1 MLPSGRERK
10 GLKGIR
16 RILMG
21 SVTAEVASRWLP
33 VLHEYGLEKRRRIAL
48 MYKTIIVGYD
58 ESESSKAALKESS
71 LWVKKHGGKLFLVH
85 AVFFNE
91 EEFANLPAQREQR
104 LELGGR
110 ICKAAKQSV
119 LSEDGLE
126 VESLVCE
133 GEPPEVI
140 ADIAQGKQAD
150 LITLGTYGRKG
161 IRRLLMGSVTAEVI
175 LNATCDV
182 LVVKRQ
188 CSECT
193 GQYNSLLVSFD
204 GSEYSRKA
212 LQRACEL
219 ANADNA
225 AVSVLYVIPR
235 YEEMIEFFKTES
247 IRKSLHRE
255 AEKIITQA
263 QKIAVESGVSIKT
276 QIREGNAPDEIINA
290 AERLEND
297 LIIMGTHGWKGFSKA
312 VMGST
317 TRRVITHASCP
328 VLVVK

>member
-1 MLPSGRERK
+1 
-10 GLKGIR
+10 
-16 RILMG
+16 
-21 SVTAEVASRWLP
+21 
-33 VLHEYGLEKRRRIAL
+33 

-58 ESESSKAALKESS
+58 ESLSSKAALKESS
-71 LWVKKHGGKLFLVH
+71 LWVKKHGGRLFLVH

-91 EEFANLPAQREQR
+91 EEFVNLPAQREQR
-104 LELGGR
+104 FELGGR
-110 ICKAAKQSV
+110 ICTAAKQSV
-119 LSEDGLE
+119 LADDGLE

-140 ADIAQGKQAD
+140 ANVAQDKQAD
-150 LITLGTYGRKG
+150 LIALGTYGRKG
-161 IRRLLMGSVTAEVI
+161 LTRLLMGSVTVEVI

-193 GQYNSLLVSFD
+193 GQYGSLLVSFD
-204 GSEYSRKA
+204 ASEFSRKA

-219 ANADNA
+219 AKADNA
-225 AVSVLYVIPR
+225 LISVLYVIPR

-247 IRKSLHRE
+247 IRKSLQKE
-255 AEKIITQA
+255 AEKIIAQA
-263 QKIAVESGVSIKT
+263 QKIAAESGVTIET
-276 QIREGNAPDEIINA
+276 QIRQGNAADEIILA

-297 LIIMGTHGWKGFSKA
+297 LIIMGTHGWKGLSKA

-317 TRRVITHASCP
+317 TTRVITHASCP